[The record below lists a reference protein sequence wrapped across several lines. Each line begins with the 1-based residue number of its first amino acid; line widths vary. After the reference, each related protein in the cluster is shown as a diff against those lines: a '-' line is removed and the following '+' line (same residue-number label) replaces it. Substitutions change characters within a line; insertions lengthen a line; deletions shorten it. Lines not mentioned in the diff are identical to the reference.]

1 MSSVIYQHSYVC
13 ISINADNPVLC
24 DAWQQVH
31 QGNYITPEL
40 AGQIILFA
48 FILNIVVYGFVTIK
62 RVM

>member
-1 MSSVIYQHSYVC
+1 MPSEIYDAQYLC
-13 ISINADNPVLC
+13 IKLNADNPALC